1 MSKTVTMSLEE
12 YDKDLRDAVESGKIQ
27 LLSYDPLAILN
38 MLAEHYKSY
47 DKDPNYSYGYAR
59 LKEIRVLRDTLQ
71 TLRTSQAHP
80 YKQPVFAGIIE
91 EDASPK
97 EDPPR
102 GRGPGIGGPGGR
114 IFD

>member
-1 MSKTVTMSLEE
+1 MNKTITMSLEE
-12 YDKDLRDAVESGKIQ
+12 YNKDLRDAVESGKIQ
-27 LLSYDPLAILN
+27 LFSYDPLAILN
-38 MLAEHYKSY
+38 MLAEHYQPY
-47 DKDPNYSYGYAR
+47 DKDPNSYVYAR

-71 TLRTSQAHP
+71 TLRTSQAHT

-91 EDASPK
+91 EDAPPK
-97 EDPPR
+97 EDLPR